1 VSVPSNTPISLR
13 NLGTLRGYLGRKF
26 SLRLGQA
33 DPWSAF
39 MISVAAFFSLLIL
52 APLVVVFWLSFFEG
66 SLLDPINHYSLKNY
80 TSVFG
85 SPFTYKVLLNT
96 AGFSFISLVVAFLF
110 GLPAAWLV
118 ERTDFPGKTVLL
130 TFMTVGLLIPGF
142 ALAMGWLFLLHPR
155 IGIVNQFLQTLF
167 ALEKAPLSITTVSG
181 MGWVQGLN
189 LTPVAFI
196 MTASA
201 FRAMDPKLEEAAEAS
216 GATTARILVTVT
228 IPLIWPGILAA
239 GIYIFTVGL
248 SAFDVPAIIG
258 WSNRI
263 FTFSTYMYLMVS
275 PQEGLP
281 RYGAG
286 ATFSV
291 IGIIIAACLG
301 WWYSKVQ
308 KRSHQYEVV
317 TGKAYQPKVFKLGR
331 RVVFAWLFVG
341 TYLVLSKLIPL
352 AMLLWASLL
361 KYFEMP
367 SLEALHHTSLEN
379 YMSLP
384 WELVLRG
391 AGNTSILM
399 LLTPTVTMLLSLIFA
414 WVVLRSRFP
423 GRFLFDFFAFLPHAV
438 PNIVFAIGAV
448 LIALFVLRGI
458 VPLYGTIWLL
468 LLLYIIVRLS
478 YGTRM
483 INTSLIQIHKELE
496 EAAYVS
502 GASTW
507 SVVRRILIPILAP
520 PLLYGWLW
528 IALLTYRELT
538 LAVLLSRAENTT
550 LPVVVWSIWLNGG
563 FSQAAALTVFLL
575 GILVP
580 IIALYWIVARRSGIV
595 PRAM

>member
-1 VSVPSNTPISLR
+1 MSLSDSIRLHVFFPRIVSR
-13 NLGTLRGYLGRKF
+13 
-26 SLRLGQA
+26 RLGQV
-33 DPWSAF
+33 DPWAWL
-39 MISVAAFFSLLIL
+39 MVGVASFFSLLIL

-66 SLLDPINHYSLKNY
+66 SLLDPVIRYSFNNY
-80 TSVFG
+80 VKVFTE
-85 SPFTYKVLLNT
+85 PFTYKVLWNT
-96 AGFSFISLVVAFLF
+96 AGFSLIALAVSFVF

-130 TFMTVGLLIPGF
+130 TLMTVGLLIPGF
-142 ALAMGWLFLLHPR
+142 AVAMGWLFLLHPR
-155 IGIVNQFLQTLF
+155 IGIVNQFLQDMFGF
-167 ALEKAPLSITTVSG
+167 ADAPLSITTITG

-196 MTASA
+196 MTAGA

-216 GATTARILVTVT
+216 GASTARIIWSVTV
-228 IPLIWPGILAA
+228 PLIWPGILAA
-239 GIYIFTVGL
+239 GIYILTVGL

-281 RYGAG
+281 RYGLS
-286 ATFSV
+286 ATFSI
-291 IGIIIAACLG
+291 IGIVLAAVLG
-301 WWYSKVQ
+301 WWYAQVQ
-308 KRSHQYEVV
+308 KRSHQYEVI
-317 TGKAYQPKVFKLGR
+317 TGKAYQPKIVKLGNR
-331 RVVFAWLFVG
+331 AILAWLFVSI
-341 TYLVLSKLIPL
+341 YLFLSKVIPL

-361 KYFEMP
+361 RYFEMP
-367 SLEALHHTSLEN
+367 SVDAFSRTSLQN
-379 YMSLP
+379 YVGLP

-399 LLTPTVTMLLSLIFA
+399 LLTPTITVIVSVIFA
-414 WVVLRSRFP
+414 WVVLRSRIR

-438 PNIVFAIGAV
+438 PNIIFAIGAV
-448 LIALFVLRGI
+448 LLALFVLRGFI
-458 VPLYGTIWLL
+458 PLYGTIWLL

-483 INTSLIQIHKELE
+483 MNSSLIQIHHELE

-502 GASTW
+502 GGSTW
-507 SVVRRILIPILAP
+507 NVVRRILVPILTP
-520 PLLYGWLW
+520 PILYGWLW

-563 FSQAAALTVFLL
+563 FGQAAALTTIMLC
-575 GILVP
+575 ILVP
-580 IIALYWIVARRSGIV
+580 IIALYWFVAHRSGIG

>member
-1 VSVPSNTPISLR
+1 MV
-13 NLGTLRGYLGRKF
+13 G
-26 SLRLGQA
+26 
-33 DPWSAF
+33 
-39 MISVAAFFSLLIL
+39 VASFFSLLIL

-66 SLLDPINHYSLKNY
+66 SLLDPVIRYSFNNY
-80 TSVFG
+80 VKVFTE
-85 SPFTYKVLLNT
+85 PFTYKVLWNT
-96 AGFSFISLVVAFLF
+96 AGFSLIALAVSFLF

-118 ERTDFPGKTVLL
+118 ERTDFPGRTLLL
-130 TFMTVGLLIPGF
+130 TLMTVGLLIPGF
-142 ALAMGWLFLLHPR
+142 AVAMGWLFLLHPR
-155 IGIVNQFLQTLF
+155 IGIVNQFLQDTFGF
-167 ALEKAPLSITTVSG
+167 ADAPLSITTITG

-216 GATTARILVTVT
+216 GASTARIIWSVTV
-228 IPLIWPGILAA
+228 PLIWPGILAA

-281 RYGAG
+281 RYGLS
-286 ATFSV
+286 ATFSI
-291 IGIIIAACLG
+291 IGIVLAAVLG
-301 WWYSKVQ
+301 WWYAQVQ
-308 KRSHQYEVV
+308 KRSHQYEVI
-317 TGKAYQPKVFKLGR
+317 TGKAYQPKIVKLGSR
-331 RVVFAWLFVG
+331 TLLAWLFVG
-341 TYLVLSKLIPL
+341 IYLFLSKVIPL

-361 KYFEMP
+361 RYFEMP
-367 SLEALHHTSLEN
+367 SVDAFSRTSLQN
-379 YMSLP
+379 YLGLP

-399 LLTPTVTMLLSLIFA
+399 LLTPTITIIVSVIFA
-414 WVVLRSRFP
+414 WVVLRSRIR

-438 PNIVFAIGAV
+438 PNIIFAIGAV
-448 LIALFVLRGI
+448 LLALFVLRGFI
-458 VPLYGTIWLL
+458 PLYGTIWLL

-483 INTSLIQIHKELE
+483 MNSSLIQIHHELE

-502 GASTW
+502 GGSTW
-507 SVVRRILIPILAP
+507 NVVRRILVPILTP
-520 PLLYGWLW
+520 PILYGWLW

-563 FSQAAALTVFLL
+563 FGQAAALTTVMLC
-575 GILVP
+575 ILVP
-580 IIALYWIVARRSGIV
+580 IIALYWFVAHRSGIG
-595 PRAM
+595 PRAL

>member
-1 VSVPSNTPISLR
+1 MV
-13 NLGTLRGYLGRKF
+13 G
-26 SLRLGQA
+26 
-33 DPWSAF
+33 
-39 MISVAAFFSLLIL
+39 VATFFSLLIL

-66 SLLDPINHYSLKNY
+66 SLLDPVTKYSFNNY
-80 TSVFG
+80 IKVFAE
-85 SPFTYKVLLNT
+85 PFTYKVLWNT
-96 AGFSFISLVVAFLF
+96 AGFSFIALAVSFLF

-118 ERTDFPGKTVLL
+118 ERTDFPGKTILL
-130 TFMTVGLLIPGF
+130 TLMTVGLLIPGF
-142 ALAMGWLFLLHPR
+142 AVAMGWLFLLHPR
-155 IGIVNQFLQTLF
+155 IGIVNQFLQDMFGF
-167 ALEKAPLSITTVSG
+167 ADAPLSITTITG

-201 FRAMDPKLEEAAEAS
+201 FRAMDPKLEEAAETS
-216 GATTARILVTVT
+216 GASTGRTIWTVT
-228 IPLIWPGILAA
+228 IPLVWPGILAA

-281 RYGAG
+281 RYGLS
-286 ATFSV
+286 ATFSIV
-291 IGIIIAACLG
+291 GILLAAVLG
-301 WWYSKVQ
+301 WWYAKVQ
-308 KRSHQYEVV
+308 NRSHQYEVI
-317 TGKAYQPKVFKLGR
+317 TGKAYQPKIVKLGSR
-331 RVVFAWLFVG
+331 AILAWLFVG
-341 TYLVLSKLIPL
+341 IYLFLSKLIPL

-367 SLEALHHTSLEN
+367 SLEALRRTSWQN
-379 YMSLP
+379 YLGLP
-384 WELVLRG
+384 WELILRG

-399 LLTPTVTMLLSLIFA
+399 LLTPTITVIVSVIFA
-414 WVVLRSRFP
+414 WVVLRSRIR

-438 PNIVFAIGAV
+438 PNIIFAIGAV
-448 LIALFVLRGI
+448 LLALFVLRGFI
-458 VPLYGTIWLL
+458 PLYGTVWLL
-468 LLLYIIVRLS
+468 LLLYVIVRLS

-483 INTSLIQIHKELE
+483 MNSSMIQIHRELE

-502 GASTW
+502 GGSTW
-507 SVVRRILIPILAP
+507 NVVRRILVPILAP
-520 PLLYGWLW
+520 PILYGWLW

-563 FSQAAALTVFLL
+563 FGQAAALTTVMLC
-575 GILVP
+575 ILVP
-580 IIALYWIVARRSGIV
+580 IIALYWFVAHRSGIG
-595 PRAM
+595 PRAL

>member
-1 VSVPSNTPISLR
+1 MSLSDSIRLYVFFPRIVSQ
-13 NLGTLRGYLGRKF
+13 
-26 SLRLGQA
+26 RLGQV
-33 DPWSAF
+33 DPWAWL
-39 MISVAAFFSLLIL
+39 MVGVASFFSLLIL

-66 SLLDPINHYSLKNY
+66 SLLDPVVRYSFNNY
-80 TSVFG
+80 VKVFTE
-85 SPFTYKVLLNT
+85 PFTYKVLWNT
-96 AGFSFISLVVAFLF
+96 AGFSLIALVVSFLF

-130 TFMTVGLLIPGF
+130 TLMTVGLLIPGF
-142 ALAMGWLFLLHPR
+142 AVAMGWLFLLHPR
-155 IGIVNQFLQTLF
+155 IGVVNQFLQDMFGF
-167 ALEKAPLSITTVSG
+167 ADAPLSITTITG

-196 MTASA
+196 MTAGA

-216 GATTARILVTVT
+216 GASTARIIWSVTV
-228 IPLIWPGILAA
+228 PLIWPGILAA
-239 GIYIFTVGL
+239 GIYILTVGL

-281 RYGAG
+281 RYGLS
-286 ATFSV
+286 ATFSI
-291 IGIIIAACLG
+291 IGIVLAAVLG
-301 WWYSKVQ
+301 WWYAQVQ
-308 KRSHQYEVV
+308 KRSHQYEVI
-317 TGKAYQPKVFKLGR
+317 TGKAYQPKIVKLGNR
-331 RVVFAWLFVG
+331 AILAWLFVSI
-341 TYLVLSKLIPL
+341 YLFLSKVIPL

-367 SLEALHHTSLEN
+367 SVDAFSRTSLQN
-379 YMSLP
+379 YVGLP

-399 LLTPTVTMLLSLIFA
+399 LLTPTITVIVSVIFA
-414 WVVLRSRFP
+414 WVVLRSRIR

-438 PNIVFAIGAV
+438 PNIIFAIGAV
-448 LIALFVLRGI
+448 LLALFVLRGFI
-458 VPLYGTIWLL
+458 PLYGTIWLL

-483 INTSLIQIHKELE
+483 MNSSLIQIHHELE

-502 GASTW
+502 GGSTW
-507 SVVRRILIPILAP
+507 NVVRRILVPILTP
-520 PLLYGWLW
+520 PILYGWLW

-563 FSQAAALTVFLL
+563 FGQAAALTTVMLC
-575 GILVP
+575 ILVP
-580 IIALYWIVARRSGIV
+580 IIALYWFVAHRSGIG

>member
-1 VSVPSNTPISLR
+1 MV
-13 NLGTLRGYLGRKF
+13 G
-26 SLRLGQA
+26 
-33 DPWSAF
+33 
-39 MISVAAFFSLLIL
+39 VASFFSLLIL

-66 SLLDPINHYSLKNY
+66 SLLDPVIRYSFNNY
-80 TSVFG
+80 VKVFTE
-85 SPFTYKVLLNT
+85 PFTYKVLWNT
-96 AGFSFISLVVAFLF
+96 AGFSLIALAVSFLF

-118 ERTDFPGKTVLL
+118 ERTDFPGRTLLL
-130 TFMTVGLLIPGF
+130 TLMTVGLLIPGF
-142 ALAMGWLFLLHPR
+142 AVAMGWLFLLHPR
-155 IGIVNQFLQTLF
+155 IGIVNQFLQDMFGF
-167 ALEKAPLSITTVSG
+167 ADAPLSITTITG

-196 MTASA
+196 MTAGA

-216 GATTARILVTVT
+216 GASTARIIWSVTV
-228 IPLIWPGILAA
+228 PLIWPGILAA

-281 RYGAG
+281 RYGLS
-286 ATFSV
+286 ATFSI
-291 IGIIIAACLG
+291 IGIVLAAVLG
-301 WWYSKVQ
+301 WWYAQVQ
-308 KRSHQYEVV
+308 KRSHQYEVI
-317 TGKAYQPKVFKLGR
+317 TGKAYQPKIIKLGNR
-331 RVVFAWLFVG
+331 AILAWLFVG
-341 TYLVLSKLIPL
+341 IYLFLSKLIPL

-367 SLEALHHTSLEN
+367 SVDAFSRTSLQN
-379 YMSLP
+379 YVGLP

-399 LLTPTVTMLLSLIFA
+399 LLTPTITVIVSVIFA
-414 WVVLRSRFP
+414 WVVLRSRIR

-438 PNIVFAIGAV
+438 PNIIFAIGAV
-448 LIALFVLRGI
+448 LLALFVLRGFI
-458 VPLYGTIWLL
+458 PLYGTIWLL

-483 INTSLIQIHKELE
+483 MNSSLIQIHHELE

-502 GASTW
+502 GGSTW
-507 SVVRRILIPILAP
+507 NVVRRILVPILTP
-520 PLLYGWLW
+520 PILYGWLW

-563 FSQAAALTVFLL
+563 FGQAAALTTVMLC
-575 GILVP
+575 ILVP
-580 IIALYWIVARRSGIV
+580 IIALYWFVAHRSGIG
-595 PRAM
+595 PRAL

>member
-1 VSVPSNTPISLR
+1 MSLSDSIRLYVFFPRIVSQ
-13 NLGTLRGYLGRKF
+13 
-26 SLRLGQA
+26 RLGQV
-33 DPWSAF
+33 DPWAWL
-39 MISVAAFFSLLIL
+39 MVGVASFFSLLIL

-66 SLLDPINHYSLKNY
+66 SLLDPVVRYSFNNY
-80 TSVFG
+80 VKVFTE
-85 SPFTYKVLLNT
+85 PFTYKVLWNT
-96 AGFSFISLVVAFLF
+96 AGFSLIALVVSFLF

-130 TFMTVGLLIPGF
+130 TLMTVGLLIPGF
-142 ALAMGWLFLLHPR
+142 AVAMGWLFLLHPR
-155 IGIVNQFLQTLF
+155 IGIVNQFLQDMFGF
-167 ALEKAPLSITTVSG
+167 ADAPLSITTITG

-196 MTASA
+196 MTAGA

-216 GATTARILVTVT
+216 GASTARIIWSVTV
-228 IPLIWPGILAA
+228 PLIWPGILAA
-239 GIYIFTVGL
+239 GIYILTVGL

-281 RYGAG
+281 RYGLS
-286 ATFSV
+286 ATFSI
-291 IGIIIAACLG
+291 IGIVLAAVLG
-301 WWYSKVQ
+301 WWYAQVQ
-308 KRSHQYEVV
+308 KRSHQYEVI
-317 TGKAYQPKVFKLGR
+317 TGKAYQPKIVKLGNR
-331 RVVFAWLFVG
+331 AILAWLFVSI
-341 TYLVLSKLIPL
+341 YLFLSKVIPL

-367 SLEALHHTSLEN
+367 SVDAFSRTSLQN
-379 YMSLP
+379 YVGLP

-399 LLTPTVTMLLSLIFA
+399 LLTPTITVIVSVIFA
-414 WVVLRSRFP
+414 WVVLRSRIR

-438 PNIVFAIGAV
+438 PNIIFAIGAV
-448 LIALFVLRGI
+448 LLALFVLRGFI
-458 VPLYGTIWLL
+458 PLYGTIWLL

-483 INTSLIQIHKELE
+483 MNSSLIQIHHELE

-502 GASTW
+502 GGSTW
-507 SVVRRILIPILAP
+507 NVVRRILVPILTP
-520 PLLYGWLW
+520 PILYGWLW

-563 FSQAAALTVFLL
+563 FGQAAALTTVMLC
-575 GILVP
+575 ILVP
-580 IIALYWIVARRSGIV
+580 IIALYWFVAHRSGIG
-595 PRAM
+595 PRAL

>member
-1 VSVPSNTPISLR
+1 MV
-13 NLGTLRGYLGRKF
+13 G
-26 SLRLGQA
+26 
-33 DPWSAF
+33 
-39 MISVAAFFSLLIL
+39 VASFFSLLIL

-66 SLLDPINHYSLKNY
+66 SLLDPVIRYSFNNY
-80 TSVFG
+80 VKVFTE
-85 SPFTYKVLLNT
+85 PFTYKVLWNT
-96 AGFSFISLVVAFLF
+96 AGFSLIALAVSFLF

-118 ERTDFPGKTVLL
+118 ERTDFPGRTLLL
-130 TFMTVGLLIPGF
+130 TLMTVGLLIPGF
-142 ALAMGWLFLLHPR
+142 AVAMGWLFLLHPR
-155 IGIVNQFLQTLF
+155 IGIVNQFLQDTFGF
-167 ALEKAPLSITTVSG
+167 ADAPLSITTITG

-216 GATTARILVTVT
+216 GASTARMIWSVTV
-228 IPLIWPGILAA
+228 PLIWPGILAA

-281 RYGAG
+281 RYGLS
-286 ATFSV
+286 ATFSI
-291 IGIIIAACLG
+291 IGIVLAAVLG
-301 WWYSKVQ
+301 WWYAQVQ
-308 KRSHQYEVV
+308 KRSHQYEVI
-317 TGKAYQPKVFKLGR
+317 TGKAYQPKIIKLGTR
-331 RVVFAWLFVG
+331 TILAWLFVG
-341 TYLVLSKLIPL
+341 IYLFLSKLIPL

-367 SLEALHHTSLEN
+367 SVDAFSRTSLQN
-379 YMSLP
+379 YVGLP

-399 LLTPTVTMLLSLIFA
+399 LLTPTITVIVSLIFS
-414 WVVLRSRFP
+414 WVVLRSRIR

-438 PNIVFAIGAV
+438 PNIIFAIGAV
-448 LIALFVLRGI
+448 LHALFVLRGFI
-458 VPLYGTIWLL
+458 PLYGTIWLL

-483 INTSLIQIHKELE
+483 MNSSLIQIHHELE
-496 EAAYVS
+496 EAAHVS
-502 GASTW
+502 GGSTW
-507 SVVRRILIPILAP
+507 NVVRRILVPILTP
-520 PLLYGWLW
+520 PILYGWLW

-563 FSQAAALTVFLL
+563 FGQAAALTTVMLC
-575 GILVP
+575 ILVP
-580 IIALYWIVARRSGIV
+580 IIALYWSVAHRSGIG
-595 PRAM
+595 PRAL

>member
-1 VSVPSNTPISLR
+1 MV
-13 NLGTLRGYLGRKF
+13 G
-26 SLRLGQA
+26 
-33 DPWSAF
+33 
-39 MISVAAFFSLLIL
+39 VASFFSLLIL

-66 SLLDPINHYSLKNY
+66 SLLDPVIRYSFNNY
-80 TSVFG
+80 VKVFTE
-85 SPFTYKVLLNT
+85 PFTYKVLWNT
-96 AGFSFISLVVAFLF
+96 AGFSLIALAVSFLF

-118 ERTDFPGKTVLL
+118 ERTDFPGRTLLL
-130 TFMTVGLLIPGF
+130 TLMTVGLLIPGF
-142 ALAMGWLFLLHPR
+142 AVAMGWLFLLHPR
-155 IGIVNQFLQTLF
+155 IGVVNQFLQDMFGF
-167 ALEKAPLSITTVSG
+167 ADAPLSITTITG

-201 FRAMDPKLEEAAEAS
+201 FRAMDPKLEEAAETS
-216 GATTARILVTVT
+216 GASTARMIWSVTV
-228 IPLIWPGILAA
+228 PLIWPGILAA

-281 RYGAG
+281 RYGLS
-286 ATFSV
+286 ATFSI
-291 IGIIIAACLG
+291 IGIVLAAVLG
-301 WWYSKVQ
+301 WWYAQVQ
-308 KRSHQYEVV
+308 KRSHQYEVI
-317 TGKAYQPKVFKLGR
+317 TGKAYQPKIIKLGTR
-331 RVVFAWLFVG
+331 TILAWLFVG
-341 TYLVLSKLIPL
+341 IYLFLSKLIPL

-367 SLEALHHTSLEN
+367 SVDAFSRTSLQN
-379 YMSLP
+379 YLGLP

-399 LLTPTVTMLLSLIFA
+399 LLTPTITVIVSLIFA
-414 WVVLRSRFP
+414 WVVLRSRIR
-423 GRFLFDFFAFLPHAV
+423 GRFLFDFFAFFPHAV
-438 PNIVFAIGAV
+438 RNIIFAIGAV
-448 LIALFVLRGI
+448 LLALFVLRGFI
-458 VPLYGTIWLL
+458 PLYGTIWLL

-483 INTSLIQIHKELE
+483 MNSSLIQIHHELE

-502 GASTW
+502 GGSTW
-507 SVVRRILIPILAP
+507 NVVRRILVPILTP
-520 PLLYGWLW
+520 PILYGWLW

-563 FSQAAALTVFLL
+563 FGQAAALTTIMLC
-575 GILVP
+575 ILVP
-580 IIALYWIVARRSGIV
+580 IIALYWFVAHRSGIG

>member
-1 VSVPSNTPISLR
+1 MILSDSSRANTFFPEIISR
-13 NLGTLRGYLGRKF
+13 
-26 SLRLGQA
+26 RLGQV
-33 DPWSAF
+33 DPWAWL
-39 MISVAAFFSLLIL
+39 MIGVASFFSLLIL
-52 APLVVVFWLSFFEG
+52 APLLVVLWLSFFEG
-66 SLLDPINHYSLKNY
+66 SLLDPVTRYSFNNY
-80 TSVFG
+80 VKVFTE
-85 SPFTYKVLLNT
+85 PFTYRVLWNT
-96 AGFSFISLVVAFLF
+96 AGFSLVALTVSFLF

-142 ALAMGWLFLLHPR
+142 AVAMGWLFLLHPR
-155 IGIVNQFLQTLF
+155 IGIVNQFLQDVFGF
-167 ALEKAPLSITTVSG
+167 ANPPLSITTITG

-196 MTASA
+196 MTAGA
-201 FRAMDPKLEEAAEAS
+201 FRAMDPKLEEAAETS
-216 GATTARILVTVT
+216 GASTARMIWSVTV
-228 IPLIWPGILAA
+228 PLVWPGILAA

-281 RYGAG
+281 RYGAS
-286 ATFSV
+286 ATFSI
-291 IGIIIAACLG
+291 IGIILAAVLG
-301 WWYSKVQ
+301 WWYAKVQ
-308 KRSHQYEVV
+308 RRSHQYEVI
-317 TGKAYQPKVFKLGR
+317 TGKAYQPKIVKLGSR
-331 RVVFAWLFVG
+331 TIVAWLFVAA
-341 TYLVLSKLIPL
+341 YLFLSKLIPL

-367 SLEALHHTSLEN
+367 SIEAFARTSLQN
-379 YMSLP
+379 YLGLP

-399 LLTPTVTMLLSLIFA
+399 FLTPTITIVVSVIFA
-414 WVVLRSRFP
+414 WVVLRSRIR

-438 PNIVFAIGAV
+438 PNIIFAIGAV
-448 LIALFVLRGI
+448 LLALFVLRNFI
-458 VPLYGTIWLL
+458 PLYGTIWLL
-468 LLLYIIVRLS
+468 LLLYVIVRLS

-483 INTSLIQIHKELE
+483 MNSSLIQIHRELE

-502 GASTW
+502 GGSTW
-507 SVVRRILIPILAP
+507 NVVRRILVPILTP
-520 PLLYGWLW
+520 PILYGWLW

-563 FSQAAALTVFLL
+563 FGQAAALTTIMLC
-575 GILVP
+575 ILVP
-580 IIALYWIVARRSGIV
+580 IIALYWIVARRSGIG
-595 PRAM
+595 PRAT

>member
-1 VSVPSNTPISLR
+1 MV
-13 NLGTLRGYLGRKF
+13 G
-26 SLRLGQA
+26 
-33 DPWSAF
+33 
-39 MISVAAFFSLLIL
+39 VASFFSLLIL

-66 SLLDPINHYSLKNY
+66 SLLDPVIRYSFNNY
-80 TSVFG
+80 VKVFTE
-85 SPFTYKVLLNT
+85 PFTYKVLWNT
-96 AGFSFISLVVAFLF
+96 AGFSLIALAVSFLF

-118 ERTDFPGKTVLL
+118 ERTDFPGRTLLL
-130 TFMTVGLLIPGF
+130 TLMTVGLLIPGF
-142 ALAMGWLFLLHPR
+142 AVAMGWLFLLHPR
-155 IGIVNQFLQTLF
+155 IGIVNQFLQDIFGL
-167 ALEKAPLSITTVSG
+167 ADAPLSITTITG

-216 GATTARILVTVT
+216 GASTARMIWSVTV
-228 IPLIWPGILAA
+228 PLIWPGILAA

-281 RYGAG
+281 RYGLS
-286 ATFSV
+286 ATFSI
-291 IGIIIAACLG
+291 IGIVLAAVLG
-301 WWYSKVQ
+301 WWYAQVQ
-308 KRSHQYEVV
+308 KRSHQYEVI
-317 TGKAYQPKVFKLGR
+317 TGKAYQPKIIKLGNR
-331 RVVFAWLFVG
+331 TILAWLFVG
-341 TYLVLSKLIPL
+341 IYLFLSKLIPL

-367 SLEALHHTSLEN
+367 SVDAFSRTSLQN
-379 YMSLP
+379 YVGLP

-399 LLTPTVTMLLSLIFA
+399 LLTPTITVIVSVIFA
-414 WVVLRSRFP
+414 WVVLRSRIR

-438 PNIVFAIGAV
+438 PNIIFAIGAV
-448 LIALFVLRGI
+448 LLALFVLRGFI
-458 VPLYGTIWLL
+458 PLYGTIWLL

-483 INTSLIQIHKELE
+483 MNSSLIQIHHELE

-502 GASTW
+502 GGSTW
-507 SVVRRILIPILAP
+507 NVVRRILVPILTP
-520 PLLYGWLW
+520 PILYGWLW

-563 FSQAAALTVFLL
+563 FGQAAALTTVMLC
-575 GILVP
+575 ILVP
-580 IIALYWIVARRSGIV
+580 IIALYWFVAHRSGIG

>member
-1 VSVPSNTPISLR
+1 MV
-13 NLGTLRGYLGRKF
+13 G
-26 SLRLGQA
+26 
-33 DPWSAF
+33 
-39 MISVAAFFSLLIL
+39 VASFFSLLIL

-66 SLLDPINHYSLKNY
+66 SLLDPVSRYSFNNY
-80 TSVFG
+80 VKVFTE
-85 SPFTYKVLLNT
+85 PFTYKVLWNT
-96 AGFSFISLVVAFLF
+96 AGFSLIALTVSFLF

-130 TFMTVGLLIPGF
+130 TLMTVGLLIPGF
-142 ALAMGWLFLLHPR
+142 AVAMGWLFLLHPR
-155 IGIVNQFLQTLF
+155 IGIVNQFLQDMFGF
-167 ALEKAPLSITTVSG
+167 ADAPLSITTITG

-196 MTASA
+196 MTAGA

-216 GATTARILVTVT
+216 GASTARIIWSVTV
-228 IPLIWPGILAA
+228 PLIWPGILAA
-239 GIYIFTVGL
+239 GIYILTVGL

-281 RYGAG
+281 RYGLS
-286 ATFSV
+286 ATFSI
-291 IGIIIAACLG
+291 IGIVLAAVLG
-301 WWYSKVQ
+301 WWYAQVQ
-308 KRSHQYEVV
+308 KRSHQYEVI
-317 TGKAYQPKVFKLGR
+317 TGKAYQPKIVKLGNR
-331 RVVFAWLFVG
+331 AILAWLFVSI
-341 TYLVLSKLIPL
+341 YLFLSKVIPL

-367 SLEALHHTSLEN
+367 SVDAFSRTSLQN
-379 YMSLP
+379 YVGLP

-399 LLTPTVTMLLSLIFA
+399 LLTPTITVIVSVIFA
-414 WVVLRSRFP
+414 WVVLRSRIR

-438 PNIVFAIGAV
+438 PNIIFAIGAV
-448 LIALFVLRGI
+448 LLALFVPRGFI
-458 VPLYGTIWLL
+458 PLYGTIWLL

-483 INTSLIQIHKELE
+483 MNSSLIQIHHELE

-502 GASTW
+502 GGSTW
-507 SVVRRILIPILAP
+507 NVVRRILVPILTP
-520 PLLYGWLW
+520 PILYGWLW

-563 FSQAAALTVFLL
+563 FGQAAALTTVMLC
-575 GILVP
+575 ILVP
-580 IIALYWIVARRSGIV
+580 IIALYWFVAHRSGIG

>member
-1 VSVPSNTPISLR
+1 MV
-13 NLGTLRGYLGRKF
+13 G
-26 SLRLGQA
+26 
-33 DPWSAF
+33 
-39 MISVAAFFSLLIL
+39 VASFFSLLIL

-66 SLLDPINHYSLKNY
+66 SLLDPVIRYSFTNY
-80 TSVFG
+80 VKVFTE
-85 SPFTYKVLLNT
+85 PFTYRVLWNT
-96 AGFSFISLVVAFLF
+96 TGFSLIALAVSFLF

-130 TFMTVGLLIPGF
+130 TLMTVGLLIPGF
-142 ALAMGWLFLLHPR
+142 AVAMGWLFLLHPR
-155 IGIVNQFLQTLF
+155 IGIVNQFLQDMFGF
-167 ALEKAPLSITTVSG
+167 ADAPLSITTITG

-196 MTASA
+196 MTAGA
-201 FRAMDPKLEEAAEAS
+201 FRDMDPKLEEAAEAS
-216 GATTARILVTVT
+216 GASTARMIWSITV
-228 IPLIWPGILAA
+228 PLIWPGSLAA

-281 RYGAG
+281 RYGLS
-286 ATFSV
+286 ATFSI
-291 IGIIIAACLG
+291 IGIVLAAVLG
-301 WWYSKVQ
+301 WWYAQVQ
-308 KRSHQYEVV
+308 KRSHQYEVI
-317 TGKAYQPKVFKLGR
+317 TGKAYQPKIVKLGNR
-331 RVVFAWLFVG
+331 AILAWLFVSI
-341 TYLVLSKLIPL
+341 YLFLSKVIPL

-367 SLEALHHTSLEN
+367 SVDAFSRTSLQN
-379 YMSLP
+379 YVGLP

-399 LLTPTVTMLLSLIFA
+399 LLTPTITVIVSVIFA
-414 WVVLRSRFP
+414 WVVLRSRIR

-438 PNIVFAIGAV
+438 PNIIFAIGAV
-448 LIALFVLRGI
+448 LLALFVLRGFI
-458 VPLYGTIWLL
+458 PLYGTIWLL

-483 INTSLIQIHKELE
+483 MNSSLIQIHHELE

-502 GASTW
+502 GGSTW
-507 SVVRRILIPILAP
+507 NVVRRILVPILTP
-520 PLLYGWLW
+520 PILYGWLW

-563 FSQAAALTVFLL
+563 FGQAAALTTVMLC
-575 GILVP
+575 ILVP
-580 IIALYWIVARRSGIV
+580 IIALYWFVAHRSGIG

>member
-1 VSVPSNTPISLR
+1 MSLSDSIRLYAFFPRTVSR
-13 NLGTLRGYLGRKF
+13 
-26 SLRLGQA
+26 RLGQA
-33 DPWSAF
+33 DPWAWL
-39 MISVAAFFSLLIL
+39 MVGVASFFSLLIL

-66 SLLDPINHYSLKNY
+66 SLLDPVIRYSFNNY
-80 TSVFG
+80 VKVFTE
-85 SPFTYKVLLNT
+85 PFTYKVLWNT
-96 AGFSFISLVVAFLF
+96 AGFSLIALAVSFLF

-118 ERTDFPGKTVLL
+118 ERTDFPGRTLLL
-130 TFMTVGLLIPGF
+130 TLMTVGLLIPGF
-142 ALAMGWLFLLHPR
+142 AVAMGWLFLLHPR
-155 IGIVNQFLQTLF
+155 IGIVNQFLQDTFGF
-167 ALEKAPLSITTVSG
+167 ADAPLSITTITG

-196 MTASA
+196 MTAGA

-216 GATTARILVTVT
+216 GASTARIIWSVTV
-228 IPLIWPGILAA
+228 PLIWPGILAA

-281 RYGAG
+281 RYGLS
-286 ATFSV
+286 ATFSI
-291 IGIIIAACLG
+291 IGIVLAAVLG
-301 WWYSKVQ
+301 WWYAQVQ
-308 KRSHQYEVV
+308 KRSHQYEVI
-317 TGKAYQPKVFKLGR
+317 TGKAYQPKIVKLGHR
-331 RVVFAWLFVG
+331 TIVAWLFVSI
-341 TYLVLSKLIPL
+341 YLFLSKVIPL

-367 SLEALHHTSLEN
+367 SVDAFSRTSLQN
-379 YMSLP
+379 YVGLP

-391 AGNTSILM
+391 AGNTLILM
-399 LLTPTVTMLLSLIFA
+399 LLTPTITVIVSVIFA
-414 WVVLRSRFP
+414 WVVLRSRIR

-438 PNIVFAIGAV
+438 PNIIFAIGAV
-448 LIALFVLRGI
+448 LLALFVLRGFI
-458 VPLYGTIWLL
+458 PLYGTIWLL

-483 INTSLIQIHKELE
+483 MNSSLIQIHHELE

-507 SVVRRILIPILAP
+507 NVVRRILVPILTP
-520 PLLYGWLW
+520 PILYGWLW

-563 FSQAAALTVFLL
+563 FGQAAALTTVMLC
-575 GILVP
+575 ILVP
-580 IIALYWIVARRSGIV
+580 IIALYWFVAHRSGIG

>member
-1 VSVPSNTPISLR
+1 MV
-13 NLGTLRGYLGRKF
+13 G
-26 SLRLGQA
+26 
-33 DPWSAF
+33 
-39 MISVAAFFSLLIL
+39 VASFFSLLIL

-66 SLLDPINHYSLKNY
+66 SLLDPVIRYSFNNY
-80 TSVFG
+80 VKVF
-85 SPFTYKVLLNT
+85 SEPFTYKVLWNT
-96 AGFSFISLVVAFLF
+96 AGFSLIALAVSFLF

-118 ERTDFPGKTVLL
+118 ERTDFPGRTLLL
-130 TFMTVGLLIPGF
+130 TLMTVGLLIPGF
-142 ALAMGWLFLLHPR
+142 AVAMGWLFLLHPR
-155 IGIVNQFLQTLF
+155 IGIVNQFLQDMFGF
-167 ALEKAPLSITTVSG
+167 ADAPLSITTITG

-196 MTASA
+196 MTAGA

-216 GATTARILVTVT
+216 GASTARIIWSVTV
-228 IPLIWPGILAA
+228 PLIWPGILAA
-239 GIYIFTVGL
+239 GIYILTVGL

-281 RYGAG
+281 RYGLS
-286 ATFSV
+286 ATFSI
-291 IGIIIAACLG
+291 IGIVLAAVLG
-301 WWYSKVQ
+301 WWYAQVQ
-308 KRSHQYEVV
+308 KRSHQYEVI
-317 TGKAYQPKVFKLGR
+317 TGKAYQPKIVKLGNR
-331 RVVFAWLFVG
+331 AILAWLFVSI
-341 TYLVLSKLIPL
+341 YLFLSKVIPL

-367 SLEALHHTSLEN
+367 SVDAFSRTSLQN
-379 YMSLP
+379 YVGLP

-391 AGNTSILM
+391 AGNTLILM
-399 LLTPTVTMLLSLIFA
+399 LLTPTITVIVSVIFA
-414 WVVLRSRFP
+414 WVVLRSRIR

-438 PNIVFAIGAV
+438 PNIIFAIGAV
-448 LIALFVLRGI
+448 LLALFVLRGFI
-458 VPLYGTIWLL
+458 PLYGTIWLL

-483 INTSLIQIHKELE
+483 MNSSLIQIHHELE

-502 GASTW
+502 GGSTW
-507 SVVRRILIPILAP
+507 NVVRRILVPILTP
-520 PLLYGWLW
+520 PILYGWLW

-538 LAVLLSRAENTT
+538 LAVLLSRSENTT

-563 FSQAAALTVFLL
+563 FGQAAALTTVMLCL
-575 GILVP
+575 LVP
-580 IIALYWIVARRSGIV
+580 IIALYWFVAHRSAIG

>member
-1 VSVPSNTPISLR
+1 MSLSDSIRLYVFFPRIVSR
-13 NLGTLRGYLGRKF
+13 
-26 SLRLGQA
+26 RLGQV
-33 DPWSAF
+33 DPWAWL
-39 MISVAAFFSLLIL
+39 MVGVASFFSLLIL

-66 SLLDPINHYSLKNY
+66 SLLDPVIRYSFNNY
-80 TSVFG
+80 VKVFTE
-85 SPFTYKVLLNT
+85 PFTYRVLWNT
-96 AGFSFISLVVAFLF
+96 AGFSLIALAVSFLF

-130 TFMTVGLLIPGF
+130 TLMTVGLLIPGF
-142 ALAMGWLFLLHPR
+142 AVAMGWLFLLHPR
-155 IGIVNQFLQTLF
+155 IGIVNQFLQDMFGF
-167 ALEKAPLSITTVSG
+167 ADAPLSITTITG

-196 MTASA
+196 MTAGA

-216 GATTARILVTVT
+216 GASTARIIWSVTV
-228 IPLIWPGILAA
+228 PLIWPGILAA
-239 GIYIFTVGL
+239 GIYILTVGL

-281 RYGAG
+281 RYGLS
-286 ATFSV
+286 ATFSI
-291 IGIIIAACLG
+291 IGIVLAAVLG
-301 WWYSKVQ
+301 WWYAQVQ
-308 KRSHQYEVV
+308 KRSHQYEVI
-317 TGKAYQPKVFKLGR
+317 TGKAYQPKIVKLGNR
-331 RVVFAWLFVG
+331 AILAWLFVSI
-341 TYLVLSKLIPL
+341 YLFLSKVIPL

-367 SLEALHHTSLEN
+367 SVDAFSRTSLQN
-379 YMSLP
+379 YVGLP

-399 LLTPTVTMLLSLIFA
+399 LLTPTITVIVSVIFA
-414 WVVLRSRFP
+414 WVVLRSRIR

-438 PNIVFAIGAV
+438 PNIIFAIGAV
-448 LIALFVLRGI
+448 LLALFVLRGFI
-458 VPLYGTIWLL
+458 PLYGTIWLL

-483 INTSLIQIHKELE
+483 MNSSLIQIHHELE

-502 GASTW
+502 GGSTW
-507 SVVRRILIPILAP
+507 NVVRRILVPILTP
-520 PLLYGWLW
+520 PILYGWLW

-563 FSQAAALTVFLL
+563 FGQAAALTTVMLC
-575 GILVP
+575 ILVP
-580 IIALYWIVARRSGIV
+580 IIALYWFVAHRSGIG

>member
-1 VSVPSNTPISLR
+1 MISLDSTR
-13 NLGTLRGYLGRKF
+13 PNTFFPEIISR
-26 SLRLGQA
+26 RLGQV
-33 DPWSAF
+33 DPWAAL
-39 MISVAAFFSLLIL
+39 MVGVASFFSVLIL
-52 APLVVVFWLSFFEG
+52 APLLVVLWLSFFEG
-66 SLLDPINHYSLKNY
+66 SLLDPITRYSFNNY
-80 TSVFG
+80 IKVFG
-85 SPFTYKVLLNT
+85 EPFTYKVLWNT
-96 AGFSFISLVVAFLF
+96 AGFSSIALAVSFLF

-118 ERTDFPGKTVLL
+118 ERTDFPGKTILL
-130 TFMTVGLLIPGF
+130 TLMTVGLLIPGF
-142 ALAMGWLFLLHPR
+142 AVAMGWLFLLHPR
-155 IGIVNQFLQTLF
+155 IGIVNQFLQDVFGF
-167 ALEKAPLSITTVSG
+167 ADAPLSITTITG

-196 MTASA
+196 MTAGA

-216 GATTARILVTVT
+216 GASTARMIWSVTLPLV
-228 IPLIWPGILAA
+228 WPGIVAA

-281 RYGAG
+281 RYGAS
-286 ATFSV
+286 ATFSM
-291 IGIIIAACLG
+291 IGIILAAILG
-301 WWYSKVQ
+301 WWYAKIQ
-308 KRSHQYEVV
+308 KRSHQYEVI
-317 TGKAYQPKVFKLGR
+317 TGKAYQPKIVKLGSR
-331 RVVFAWLFVG
+331 RIIAWLFVAA
-341 TYLVLSKLIPL
+341 YLFLSKLIPL

-367 SLEALHHTSLEN
+367 SMEAFARTSLQN
-379 YMSLP
+379 YLSLP

-399 LLTPTVTMLLSLIFA
+399 LLTPTITMIASVIFA
-414 WVVLRSRFP
+414 WVVLRSKIR

-438 PNIVFAIGAV
+438 PNIIFAIGAV
-448 LIALFVLRGI
+448 LLALFVLRGF

-468 LLLYIIVRLS
+468 LLLYVIVRLS

-483 INTSLIQIHKELE
+483 MNSSLIQIHRELE

-502 GASTW
+502 GGSTW
-507 SVVRRILIPILAP
+507 NIVRRILVPILTP
-520 PLLYGWLW
+520 PILYGWLW

-538 LAVLLSRAENTT
+538 LAVLLSRSENTT

-563 FSQAAALTVFLL
+563 FGQAAALTTVMLC
-575 GILVP
+575 ILVP
-580 IIALYWIVARRSGIV
+580 IIALYWIVARRSGV
-595 PRAM
+595 ALRTV

>member
-1 VSVPSNTPISLR
+1 MV
-13 NLGTLRGYLGRKF
+13 G
-26 SLRLGQA
+26 
-33 DPWSAF
+33 
-39 MISVAAFFSLLIL
+39 VASFFSLLIL

-66 SLLDPINHYSLKNY
+66 SLLDPVIRYSFNNY
-80 TSVFG
+80 VKVFTE
-85 SPFTYKVLLNT
+85 PFTYKVLWNT
-96 AGFSFISLVVAFLF
+96 AGFSLIALAVSFLF

-118 ERTDFPGKTVLL
+118 ERTDFPGRTLLL
-130 TFMTVGLLIPGF
+130 TLMTVGLLIPGF
-142 ALAMGWLFLLHPR
+142 AVAMGWLFLLHPR
-155 IGIVNQFLQTLF
+155 IGIVNQFLQDTFGF
-167 ALEKAPLSITTVSG
+167 ADAPLSITTITG

-216 GATTARILVTVT
+216 GASTARMIWSVTV
-228 IPLIWPGILAA
+228 PLIWPGILAA

-281 RYGAG
+281 RYGLS
-286 ATFSV
+286 ATFSI
-291 IGIIIAACLG
+291 IGIVLAAVLG
-301 WWYSKVQ
+301 WWYAQVQ
-308 KRSHQYEVV
+308 KRSHQYEVI
-317 TGKAYQPKVFKLGR
+317 TGKAYQPKIIKLGNR
-331 RVVFAWLFVG
+331 TILAWLFVG
-341 TYLVLSKLIPL
+341 IYLFLSKLIPL

-367 SLEALHHTSLEN
+367 SVDAFSRTSLQN
-379 YMSLP
+379 YVGLP

-399 LLTPTVTMLLSLIFA
+399 LLTPTITVIVSLIFA
-414 WVVLRSRFP
+414 WVVLRSRIR

-438 PNIVFAIGAV
+438 PNIIFAIGAV
-448 LIALFVLRGI
+448 LLALFVLRGFI
-458 VPLYGTIWLL
+458 PLYGTIWLL

-483 INTSLIQIHKELE
+483 MNSSLIQIHHELE

-502 GASTW
+502 GGSTW
-507 SVVRRILIPILAP
+507 NVVRRILVPILTP
-520 PLLYGWLW
+520 PILYGWLW

-563 FSQAAALTVFLL
+563 FGQAAALTTIMLC
-575 GILVP
+575 ILVP
-580 IIALYWIVARRSGIV
+580 IIALYWFVALRSGIG

>member
-1 VSVPSNTPISLR
+1 MSLSDSIRLYVFFPRIVSQ
-13 NLGTLRGYLGRKF
+13 
-26 SLRLGQA
+26 RLGQV
-33 DPWSAF
+33 DPWAWL
-39 MISVAAFFSLLIL
+39 MVGVASFFSLLIL

-66 SLLDPINHYSLKNY
+66 SLLDPVIRYSFNNY
-80 TSVFG
+80 VKVFTE
-85 SPFTYKVLLNT
+85 PFTYRVLWNT
-96 AGFSFISLVVAFLF
+96 AGFSLIALAVSFLF

-130 TFMTVGLLIPGF
+130 TLMTVGLLIPGF
-142 ALAMGWLFLLHPR
+142 AVAMGWLFLLHPR
-155 IGIVNQFLQTLF
+155 IGIVNQFLQDMFGF
-167 ALEKAPLSITTVSG
+167 ADAPLSITTITG

-196 MTASA
+196 MTAGA

-216 GATTARILVTVT
+216 GASTARIIWSVTV
-228 IPLIWPGILAA
+228 PLIWPGILAA
-239 GIYIFTVGL
+239 GIYILTVGL

-281 RYGAG
+281 RYGLS
-286 ATFSV
+286 ATFSI
-291 IGIIIAACLG
+291 IGIVLAAVLG
-301 WWYSKVQ
+301 WWYAQVQ
-308 KRSHQYEVV
+308 KRSHQYEVI
-317 TGKAYQPKVFKLGR
+317 TGKAYQPKIVKLGNR
-331 RVVFAWLFVG
+331 AILAWLFVSI
-341 TYLVLSKLIPL
+341 YLFLSKVIPL

-367 SLEALHHTSLEN
+367 SVDAFSRTSLQN
-379 YMSLP
+379 YVGLP

-399 LLTPTVTMLLSLIFA
+399 LLTPTITVIVSVIFA
-414 WVVLRSRFP
+414 WVVLRSRIR

-438 PNIVFAIGAV
+438 PNIIFAIGAV
-448 LIALFVLRGI
+448 LLALFVLRGFI
-458 VPLYGTIWLL
+458 PLYGTIWLL

-483 INTSLIQIHKELE
+483 MNSSLIQIHHELE

-502 GASTW
+502 GGSTW
-507 SVVRRILIPILAP
+507 NVVRRILVPILTP
-520 PLLYGWLW
+520 PILYGWLW

-563 FSQAAALTVFLL
+563 FGQAAALTTVMLC
-575 GILVP
+575 ILVP
-580 IIALYWIVARRSGIV
+580 IIALYWFVAHRSGIG

>member
-1 VSVPSNTPISLR
+1 MV
-13 NLGTLRGYLGRKF
+13 G
-26 SLRLGQA
+26 
-33 DPWSAF
+33 
-39 MISVAAFFSLLIL
+39 VASFFSLLIL

-66 SLLDPINHYSLKNY
+66 SLLDPVSRYSFNNY
-80 TSVFG
+80 VKVFTE
-85 SPFTYKVLLNT
+85 PFTYKVLWNT
-96 AGFSFISLVVAFLF
+96 AGFSLIALTVSFLF

-130 TFMTVGLLIPGF
+130 TLMTVGLLIPGF
-142 ALAMGWLFLLHPR
+142 AVAMGWLFLLHPR
-155 IGIVNQFLQTLF
+155 IGIVNQFLQDMFGF
-167 ALEKAPLSITTVSG
+167 ADAPLSITTITG

-196 MTASA
+196 MTAGA

-216 GATTARILVTVT
+216 GASTARIIWSVTV
-228 IPLIWPGILAA
+228 PLIWPGILAA
-239 GIYIFTVGL
+239 GIYILTVGL

-281 RYGAG
+281 RYGLS
-286 ATFSV
+286 ATFSI
-291 IGIIIAACLG
+291 IGIVLAAVLG
-301 WWYSKVQ
+301 WWYAQVQ
-308 KRSHQYEVV
+308 KRSHQYEVI
-317 TGKAYQPKVFKLGR
+317 TGKAYQPKIVKLGNR
-331 RVVFAWLFVG
+331 AILAWLFVSI
-341 TYLVLSKLIPL
+341 YLFLSKVIPL

-367 SLEALHHTSLEN
+367 SVDAFSRTSLQN
-379 YMSLP
+379 YVGLP

-399 LLTPTVTMLLSLIFA
+399 LLTPTIAVIVSVIFA
-414 WVVLRSRFP
+414 WVVLRSRIR

-438 PNIVFAIGAV
+438 PNIIFAIGAV
-448 LIALFVLRGI
+448 LLALFVPRGFI
-458 VPLYGTIWLL
+458 PLYGTIWLL

-483 INTSLIQIHKELE
+483 MNSSLIQIHHELE

-502 GASTW
+502 GGSTW
-507 SVVRRILIPILAP
+507 NVVRRILVPILTP
-520 PLLYGWLW
+520 PILYGWLW

-563 FSQAAALTVFLL
+563 FGQAAALTTVMLC
-575 GILVP
+575 ILVP
-580 IIALYWIVARRSGIV
+580 IIALYWFVAHRSGIG
-595 PRAM
+595 PRAL

>member
-1 VSVPSNTPISLR
+1 MSLSDSIRLYAFFPRIVSR
-13 NLGTLRGYLGRKF
+13 
-26 SLRLGQA
+26 RLGQV
-33 DPWSAF
+33 DPWAWL
-39 MISVAAFFSLLIL
+39 MVGVASFFSLLIL

-66 SLLDPINHYSLKNY
+66 SLLDPVIRYSFNNY
-80 TSVFG
+80 VKVFTE
-85 SPFTYKVLLNT
+85 PFTYKVLWNT
-96 AGFSFISLVVAFLF
+96 AGFSLIALAVSFLF

-118 ERTDFPGKTVLL
+118 ERTDFPGRTLLL
-130 TFMTVGLLIPGF
+130 TLMTVGLLIPGF
-142 ALAMGWLFLLHPR
+142 AVAMGWLFLLHPR
-155 IGIVNQFLQTLF
+155 IGIVNQFLQDMFGF
-167 ALEKAPLSITTVSG
+167 ADAPLSITTITG

-196 MTASA
+196 MTAGA

-216 GATTARILVTVT
+216 GASTARMIWSVTV
-228 IPLIWPGILAA
+228 PLIWPGILAA

-281 RYGAG
+281 RYGLS
-286 ATFSV
+286 ATFSI
-291 IGIIIAACLG
+291 IGIVLAAVLG
-301 WWYSKVQ
+301 WWYAQVQ
-308 KRSHQYEVV
+308 KRSHQYEVI
-317 TGKAYQPKVFKLGR
+317 TGKAYQPKIIKLGNR
-331 RVVFAWLFVG
+331 AILAWLFVG
-341 TYLVLSKLIPL
+341 IYLFLSKLIPL

-367 SLEALHHTSLEN
+367 SVDAFSRTSLQN
-379 YMSLP
+379 YVGLP

-399 LLTPTVTMLLSLIFA
+399 LLTPTITVIVSVIFA
-414 WVVLRSRFP
+414 WVVLRSRIR

-438 PNIVFAIGAV
+438 PNIIFAIGAV
-448 LIALFVLRGI
+448 LLALFVLRGFI
-458 VPLYGTIWLL
+458 PLYGTIWLL

-483 INTSLIQIHKELE
+483 MNSSLIQIHHELE

-502 GASTW
+502 GGSTW
-507 SVVRRILIPILAP
+507 NVVRRILVPILTP
-520 PLLYGWLW
+520 PILYGWLW

-563 FSQAAALTVFLL
+563 FGQAAALTTVMLC
-575 GILVP
+575 ILVP
-580 IIALYWIVARRSGIV
+580 IIALYWFVAHRSGIG

>member
-1 VSVPSNTPISLR
+1 MV
-13 NLGTLRGYLGRKF
+13 G
-26 SLRLGQA
+26 
-33 DPWSAF
+33 
-39 MISVAAFFSLLIL
+39 VASFFSLLIL

-66 SLLDPINHYSLKNY
+66 SLLDPVIRYSFNNY
-80 TSVFG
+80 IKVF
-85 SPFTYKVLLNT
+85 SEPFTYKVLWNT
-96 AGFSFISLVVAFLF
+96 AGFSLIALAVSFLF

-130 TFMTVGLLIPGF
+130 TLMTVGLLIPGF
-142 ALAMGWLFLLHPR
+142 AVAMGWLFLLHPR
-155 IGIVNQFLQTLF
+155 IGVVNQFLQDMFGF
-167 ALEKAPLSITTVSG
+167 ADAPLSITTITG

-196 MTASA
+196 MTAGA

-216 GATTARILVTVT
+216 GASTARIIWSVTV
-228 IPLIWPGILAA
+228 PLIWPGILAA

-281 RYGAG
+281 RYGLS
-286 ATFSV
+286 ATFSI
-291 IGIIIAACLG
+291 IGIVLAAVLG
-301 WWYSKVQ
+301 WWYAQVQ
-308 KRSHQYEVV
+308 KRSHQYEVI
-317 TGKAYQPKVFKLGR
+317 TGKAYQPKIVKLGNR
-331 RVVFAWLFVG
+331 AILAWLFVSI
-341 TYLVLSKLIPL
+341 YLFLSKVIPL

-367 SLEALHHTSLEN
+367 SVDAFSRTSLQN
-379 YMSLP
+379 YVGLP

-391 AGNTSILM
+391 AGNTLILM
-399 LLTPTVTMLLSLIFA
+399 LLTPTITVIVSVIFA
-414 WVVLRSRFP
+414 WVVLRSRIR

-438 PNIVFAIGAV
+438 PNIIFAIGAV
-448 LIALFVLRGI
+448 LLALFVLRGFI
-458 VPLYGTIWLL
+458 PLYGTIWLL

-483 INTSLIQIHKELE
+483 MNSSLIQIHHELE

-502 GASTW
+502 GGSTW
-507 SVVRRILIPILAP
+507 NVVRRILVPILTP
-520 PLLYGWLW
+520 PILYGWLW

-563 FSQAAALTVFLL
+563 FGQAAALTTVMLC
-575 GILVP
+575 ILVP
-580 IIALYWIVARRSGIV
+580 IIALYWFVAHRSGIG
-595 PRAM
+595 PRAL

>member
-1 VSVPSNTPISLR
+1 MSLSDSIRLYVFFPRIVSQ
-13 NLGTLRGYLGRKF
+13 
-26 SLRLGQA
+26 RLGQV
-33 DPWSAF
+33 DPWAWL
-39 MISVAAFFSLLIL
+39 MVGVASFFSLLIL

-66 SLLDPINHYSLKNY
+66 SLLDPVIRYSFNNY
-80 TSVFG
+80 VKVFTE
-85 SPFTYKVLLNT
+85 PFTYKVLWNT
-96 AGFSFISLVVAFLF
+96 AGFSLIALAVSFLF

-130 TFMTVGLLIPGF
+130 TLMTVGLLIPGF
-142 ALAMGWLFLLHPR
+142 AVAMGWLFLLHPR
-155 IGIVNQFLQTLF
+155 IGIVNQFLQDMFGF
-167 ALEKAPLSITTVSG
+167 ADAPLSITTITG

-196 MTASA
+196 MTAGA

-216 GATTARILVTVT
+216 GASTARIIWSVTV
-228 IPLIWPGILAA
+228 PLIWPGILAA
-239 GIYIFTVGL
+239 GIYILTVGL

-281 RYGAG
+281 RYGLS
-286 ATFSV
+286 ATFSI
-291 IGIIIAACLG
+291 IGIVLAAVLG
-301 WWYSKVQ
+301 WWYAQVQ
-308 KRSHQYEVV
+308 KRSHQYEVI
-317 TGKAYQPKVFKLGR
+317 TGKAYQPKIVKLGNR
-331 RVVFAWLFVG
+331 AILAWLFVG
-341 TYLVLSKLIPL
+341 IYLFLSKVIPL

-367 SLEALHHTSLEN
+367 SVDAFSRTSLQN
-379 YMSLP
+379 YVGLP

-399 LLTPTVTMLLSLIFA
+399 LLTPTITVIVSVIFA
-414 WVVLRSRFP
+414 WVVLRSRIR

-438 PNIVFAIGAV
+438 PNIIFAIGAV
-448 LIALFVLRGI
+448 LLALFVLRGFI
-458 VPLYGTIWLL
+458 PLYGTIWLL

-483 INTSLIQIHKELE
+483 MNSSLIQIHHELE

-502 GASTW
+502 GGSTW
-507 SVVRRILIPILAP
+507 NVVRRILVPILTP
-520 PLLYGWLW
+520 PILYGWLW

-563 FSQAAALTVFLL
+563 FGQAAALTTVMLC
-575 GILVP
+575 ILVP
-580 IIALYWIVARRSGIV
+580 IIALYWFVAHRSGIG

>member
-1 VSVPSNTPISLR
+1 MV
-13 NLGTLRGYLGRKF
+13 G
-26 SLRLGQA
+26 
-33 DPWSAF
+33 
-39 MISVAAFFSLLIL
+39 VASFFSLLIL

-66 SLLDPINHYSLKNY
+66 SLLDPVIRYSFNNY
-80 TSVFG
+80 VKVFTE
-85 SPFTYKVLLNT
+85 PFTYKVLWNT
-96 AGFSFISLVVAFLF
+96 AGFSLIALAVSFLF

-118 ERTDFPGKTVLL
+118 ERTDFPGRTLLL
-130 TFMTVGLLIPGF
+130 TLMTVGLLIPGF
-142 ALAMGWLFLLHPR
+142 AVAMGWLFLLHPR
-155 IGIVNQFLQTLF
+155 IGIVNQFLQDMFGF
-167 ALEKAPLSITTVSG
+167 ADAPLSITTITG

-216 GATTARILVTVT
+216 GASTARIIWSVTV
-228 IPLIWPGILAA
+228 PLIWPGILAA

-281 RYGAG
+281 RYGLS
-286 ATFSV
+286 ATFSI
-291 IGIIIAACLG
+291 IGIVLAAVLG
-301 WWYSKVQ
+301 WWYAQVQ
-308 KRSHQYEVV
+308 KRSHQYEVI
-317 TGKAYQPKVFKLGR
+317 TGKAYQPKIVKLGNR
-331 RVVFAWLFVG
+331 AILAWLFVG
-341 TYLVLSKLIPL
+341 IYLFLSKVIPL

-367 SLEALHHTSLEN
+367 SVDAFSDEPRCKTISG
-379 YMSLP
+379 LP

-391 AGNTSILM
+391 AGNTLILM
-399 LLTPTVTMLLSLIFA
+399 LLTPTITVIVSLIFA
-414 WVVLRSRFP
+414 WVVLRSRIR

-438 PNIVFAIGAV
+438 PNIIFAIGAV
-448 LIALFVLRGI
+448 LLALFVLRGFI
-458 VPLYGTIWLL
+458 PLYGTIWLL

-483 INTSLIQIHKELE
+483 MNSSLIQIHHELE

-502 GASTW
+502 GGSTW
-507 SVVRRILIPILAP
+507 NVVRRILVPILTP
-520 PLLYGWLW
+520 PILYGWLW

-563 FSQAAALTVFLL
+563 FGQAAALTTVMLC
-575 GILVP
+575 ILVP
-580 IIALYWIVARRSGIV
+580 IIALYWFVAHRSGIG

>member
-1 VSVPSNTPISLR
+1 MSNRSIALYS
-13 NLGTLRGYLGRKF
+13 LGTTYLRRAF
-26 SLRLGQA
+26 SNPLRQA
-33 DPWSAF
+33 DPWSAI
-39 MISVAAFFSLLIL
+39 MIGAASLFSVLIL
-52 APLVVVFWLSFFEG
+52 VPLIVVFWLSFFEG
-66 SLLDPINHYSLKNY
+66 SLLDPVSQYSLKNY
-80 TSVFG
+80 TAVFG
-85 SPFTYKVLLNT
+85 SSFTYKVLLNT
-96 AGFSFISLVVAFLF
+96 AGFSLIALTVAFFF
-110 GLPAAWLV
+110 GLPTAWLI

-142 ALAMGWLFLLHPR
+142 AVAMGWLFLLHPR
-155 IGIVNQFLQTLF
+155 IGIVNQFLQSVF
-167 ALEKAPLSITTVSG
+167 ALEDAPLSITTVWG

-196 MTASA
+196 MTASS

-216 GATTARILVTVT
+216 GASTTRTLLTVTV
-228 IPLIWPGILAA
+228 PLIWPGILAA

-263 FTFSTYMYLMVS
+263 FTFSTYMYLLVS

-291 IGIIIAACLG
+291 IGIILAAGLG

-308 KRSHQYEVV
+308 KQSHQYEIV
-317 TGKAYQPKVFKLGR
+317 TGKGYQPKVVKLGR
-331 RVVFAWLFVG
+331 KVFLAWLFVVI
-341 TYLVLSKLIPL
+341 YIVLSKLIPL
-352 AMLLWASLL
+352 AMLIWASLL

-367 SLEALHHTSLEN
+367 SLEALSRTSLGN

-391 AGNTSILM
+391 ASNTSILM
-399 LLTPTVTMLLSLIFA
+399 LLTPTITIFVSLIFA

-423 GRFLFDFFAFLPHAV
+423 GRFVFDFLAFLPHAV
-438 PNIVFAIGAV
+438 PNIVFAIGTV
-448 LIALFVLRGI
+448 LMALFVLKGI

-483 INTSLIQIHKELE
+483 INSSLIQIHRELE

-507 SVVRRILIPILAP
+507 GAIRKILVPILTP
-520 PLLYGWLW
+520 PILYGWLW
-528 IALLTYRELT
+528 IALMTYRELT

-563 FSQAAALTVFLL
+563 FSQAAALTVFML

-580 IIALYWIVARRSGIV
+580 IIAIYWIVARRSGIM